1 GIKDV
6 SFALV
11 LDSETAIELY
21 LASKDTYTGNVAAY
35 VDGGSKN
42 MAVRKGGEYV
52 VSIGNISAHKL
63 GTTHTVSITTQYES
77 MEEVSFNVN
86 VSVLSYVQ
94 SAIRN
99 DSTAMKQAV
108 TSLWRYWDATMT
120 YRRNRKDIYG
130 GGE

>member
-42 MAVRKGGEYV
+42 MAVRKGSEYV

-63 GTTHTVSITTQYES
+63 GTTHTVSITTQYDN
-77 MEEVSFNVN
+77 MQEVSFEVKL
-86 VSVLSYVQ
+86 SALSYVQ
-94 SAIRN
+94 SAIH
-99 DSTAMKQAV
+99 SSEAAMKRAV

-120 YRRNRKDIYG
+120 YRKNRPEIYG